1 MTSEETEVEEVPSVE
16 SIDQPDS
23 FGGEV
28 MRKRAHDSND
38 GNTSSTESENDDGGD
53 VTRFD
58 IMGTT
63 SPRLGRTNRG
73 AYHESAYSA

>member
-1 MTSEETEVEEVPSVE
+1 
-16 SIDQPDS
+16 
-23 FGGEV
+23 

-53 VTRFD
+53 VMRFD